1 MTRIRQLSR
10 AIALLTF
17 IALIASCSSDTS
29 NTGSVTFALTDAPS
43 DDLSALQVEITEV
56 RATDILGAPTRIFPA
71 VPGETLVV
79 NLLRLRDLHFLLGNH
94 PVGLSAID
102 ELVVSFENASAV
114 DNAGNLLTVTPAAAT
129 VTVELDPPIAIGRGN
144 VFVELDFDVDDSV
157 DDLTLGAG
165 GSLTLNPTI
174 LVDVT
179 TDRVRRDID
188 DVEGVVIEVESR
200 RLVVALGFGDVTV
213 RVDGST
219 EIETDDAELLTS
231 SSVDL
236 GDFFSSG
243 DRVEVEGWYLPAENT
258 ILADKIE
265 LQDDDGTRFEGV
277 VVRVDTTAFDV
288 LVTDTRNS
296 GLAVGSTQT
305 ITVAAGTAF
314 EYKDPPA
321 DADAARLALGQR
333 VQVRSSPA
341 APTTAIEVE
350 LRKTRLE
357 GLITSLTAD
366 LGATLAVARVEGI
379 LVAAIPGYPSST
391 PLVFEE
397 ARPAHVVAGADVH
410 LKGHFHRSAAGV
422 FDVQPNQ
429 GNNDDDD
436 DGDDTGEVADE
447 FHATLSGSQV
457 VPPVATEA
465 SGKAEFELDAEG
477 TLSFELEVGN
487 IDDVTAAH
495 IHAGPFG
502 EAGPILATLYFNPA
516 TASFTESE
524 EIAEGTLV
532 DDDLTPNGD
541 FDGSVG
547 GLLDLLRSGA
557 VFVDVHTSGQPA
569 SELRGQVAPEADD
582 DDDSDGDDA
591 ELEGA
596 TYEVDTLSP
605 LTVQVTGTLEVDG
618 SETQTTVSVVPGSDV
633 VIVQRDDTT
642 HVLTEI
648 DLLTLSTGLGG
659 QGFAEIQAEG
669 DYDESG
675 NLLVATKLIVTLAP

>member
-1 MTRIRQLSR
+1 MTRTPRLSR
-10 AIALLTF
+10 AIALLTL
-17 IALIASCSSDTS
+17 IALVPSCSSDTGS
-29 NTGSVTFALTDAPS
+29 TGSVTFALTDAPS
-43 DDLSALQVEITEV
+43 DDLSALQVEITEI
-56 RATDILGAPTRIFPA
+56 RATDILGTPTRIFPA

-79 NLLRLRDLHFLLGNH
+79 NLLRLRDLHFLLGNQ

-129 VTVELDPPIAIGRGN
+129 VTVELDPPIATGRGN

-243 DRVEVEGWYLPAENT
+243 DQVEVEGWYLPAENT
-258 ILADKIE
+258 IVADKIE
-265 LQDDDGTRFEGV
+265 LRDADGARFEGV
-277 VVRVDTTAFDV
+277 VVRVDTTDFDV

-305 ITVAAGTAF
+305 VTVAAGAAF

-333 VQVRSSPA
+333 VEVHSSPA
-341 APTTAIEVE
+341 APTTALDVE

-357 GLITSLTAD
+357 GLITSLAAD
-366 LGATLAVARVEGI
+366 LGATLAVASVEGI
-379 LVAAIPGYPSST
+379 LVAAIPGYPPLT
-391 PLVFEE
+391 PLVFDD

-410 LKGHFHRSAAGV
+410 LKGHFNRSAAGV

-429 GNNDDDD
+429 GNDG
-436 DGDDTGEVADE
+436 DGDDTGEAADE
-447 FHATLSGSQV
+447 FHATLSGGHV

-465 SGKAEFELDAEG
+465 SGKAEFELEADG
-477 TLSFELEVGN
+477 TLSFELEVAN
-487 IDDVTAAH
+487 IDNVTAAH
-495 IHAGPFG
+495 IHAGAFG

-516 TASFTESE
+516 TASFTETE
-524 EIAEGTLV
+524 EVAEGTLA

-557 VFVDVHTSGQPA
+557 AFVDVHTSGQPA
-569 SELRGQVAPEADD
+569 GELRGQVVPKADD
-582 DDDSDGDDA
+582 EDSDGDDA

-605 LTVQVTGTLEVDG
+605 LTVQVTGMLEVDG
-618 SETQTTVSVVPGSDV
+618 SETQTTVSVVPDSDV

-648 DLLTLSTGLGG
+648 DLITLSTGLGG
-659 QGFAEIQAEG
+659 QSFAEIQAEG

-675 NLLVATKLIVTLAP
+675 NVLMATKLIVTLTP